1 MKVNK
6 KFKIKGLIEFQPTV
20 FKDSRGQ
27 FIETYNEDVFREHG
41 FNYHFKQ
48 DNQSIS
54 KRGSFRGIHL
64 QLDPW
69 AQGKLVR
76 VSKGSVIDY
85 AVDLRPGSPTFGQ
98 WESIELSAEKGNQFW
113 VPAGF
118 GHAFVALED
127 DTIFCYKCTE
137 VYAPKHQVGIRWDDK
152 DIDLDIPIPSDELEV
167 SEKDQAALYLSEY
180 VREYVNQATMMG

>member
-1 MKVNK
+1 MEVNK
-6 KFKIKGLIEFQPTV
+6 NFKIEGLIEFQPRV

-27 FIETYNEDVFREHG
+27 FIETFNEDTLRDLG
-41 FNYHFKQ
+41 FTEHFKQ

-54 KRGSFRGIHL
+54 KRGSFRGVHL
-64 QLDPW
+64 QQDPW

-76 VSKGSVIDY
+76 VAKGSVIDF
-85 AVDLRPGSPTFGQ
+85 AVDLRPNSLTFGQ

-137 VYAPKHQVGIRWDDK
+137 VYAPNHQVSIRWDDK
-152 DIDLDIPIPSDELEV
+152 DLNLEIPIPVDELEI
-167 SEKDQAALYLSEY
+167 SEKDQQGMYLVEY
-180 VREYVNQATMMG
+180 AREYHSAL